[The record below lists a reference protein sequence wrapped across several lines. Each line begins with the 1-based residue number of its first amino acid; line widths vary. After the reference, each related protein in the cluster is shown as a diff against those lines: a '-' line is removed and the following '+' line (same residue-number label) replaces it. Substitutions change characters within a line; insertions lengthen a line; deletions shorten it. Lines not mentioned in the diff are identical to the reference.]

1 MRTFKIA
8 LAAFMALSLAVAC
21 DDSKYVSRQDYDTL
35 AKDYEDLKNGSAA
48 IREEYATQA
57 QAVDNI
63 LQQLSQISG
72 STLTLRS
79 DMERGTAEMTQV
91 EKIENGLDDIKNKM
105 DQLEA
110 ATKSNKQL
118 RGMVRSLKKVI
129 AEKEAEIETLK
140 AEIRKKDETISAQH
154 QTITEQSG
162 TIESQSAT
170 INAQKDNLRALL
182 AEQAQMLFQAG
193 VDFED
198 LGDEAPEMS
207 LRKNKRKMADF
218 RNAMYQKAIVYYKQA
233 ENAGY
238 PEAAFRISAI
248 EEKLAQK

>member
-1 MRTFKIA
+1 MRIVKIA
-8 LAAFMALSLAVAC
+8 LAAALTVLLVGACEDPKFVSKEEYDSLV
-21 DDSKYVSRQDYDTL
+21 KE
-35 AKDYEDLKNGSAA
+35 YEELQAGSQA
-48 IREEYATQA
+48 IREEYAA
-57 QAVDNI
+57 QAASVDNI

-72 STLTLRS
+72 STLTLRE

-91 EKIENGLDDIKNKM
+91 EKIESGLNDIKGQL

-118 RGMVRSLKKVI
+118 RGMVKSLKKVI
-129 AEKEAEIETLK
+129 AEKEAEIEDLRE
-140 AEIRKKDETISAQH
+140 EIRKRDVTISEQH
-154 QTITEQSG
+154 KTIKEQTG

-170 INAQKDNLRALL
+170 INAQQENLRALL

-207 LRKNKRKMADF
+207 LRKNKKKMAEF
-218 RNAMYQKAIVYYKQA
+218 REAMYRKAIVYYNQA
-233 ENAGY
+233 QAAGY
-238 PEAAFRISAI
+238 PEAAYRISAI
-248 EEKLAQK
+248 EEKLGAE